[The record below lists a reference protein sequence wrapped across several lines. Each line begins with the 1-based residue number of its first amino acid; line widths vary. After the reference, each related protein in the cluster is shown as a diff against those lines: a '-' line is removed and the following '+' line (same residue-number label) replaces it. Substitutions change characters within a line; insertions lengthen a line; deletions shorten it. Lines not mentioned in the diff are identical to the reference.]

1 MSLAPDHIGRQQT
14 KGLWSRCGWLQS
26 PFPQP
31 LPGCW
36 RSEHWQKEITF
47 LPGVSKWVLALM
59 TPDIAF
65 YFDGFLNFLMKIFLA
80 SCSYFWVSSCHN
92 TYSLIIRLWA
102 HWELGPNFIPFL
114 PSFSCFFH
122 SHLPLFFPLILP
134 SFLLLW
140 NMNIWWEQNS
150 RANGFSVVIWNRNF
164 TVYTALFYPFCS
176 RKRSLNYFM
185 MDNMPPADLSCLW
198 P

>member
-1 MSLAPDHIGRQQT
+1 MPLAPDHISRQQT

-36 RSEHWQKEITF
+36 RSEHRQKETTF
-47 LPGVSKWVLALM
+47 LPGVSKWVLALT

-65 YFDGFLNFLMKIFLA
+65 YFDCFLNFLMKIFLA

-102 HWELGPNFIPFL
+102 HWEQGPNFIPFL
-114 PSFSCFFH
+114 PSSSCFF
-122 SHLPLFFPLILP
+122 PFPLTSVLSSHP
-134 SFLLLW
+134 SFLSSTMEYKYMVGTGLQSQWVFSGNLEPKFHCLHCTLL
-140 NMNIWWEQNS
+140 S
-150 RANGFSVVIWNRNF
+150 F
-164 TVYTALFYPFCS
+164 LFLEKVPE
-176 RKRSLNYFM
+176 LLH
-185 MDNMPPADLSCLW
+185 DG
-198 P
+198 